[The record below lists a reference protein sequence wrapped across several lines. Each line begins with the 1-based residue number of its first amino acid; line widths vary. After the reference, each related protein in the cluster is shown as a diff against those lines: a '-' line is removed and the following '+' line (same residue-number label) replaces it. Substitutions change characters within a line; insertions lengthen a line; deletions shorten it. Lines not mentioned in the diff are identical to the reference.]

1 MKKKIVDKK
10 LAELCREHGMTTM
23 QFYLACKQYKL
34 PYEELYQVLWKK
46 HVKKR
51 LRQSAFVLGCIAV
64 SVAVSLGLNAA
75 MG

>member
-23 QFYLACKQYKL
+23 QFYLACKRYKL

-46 HVKKR
+46 HIW
-51 LRQSAFVLGCIAV
+51 LYIAGVL
-64 SVAVSLGLNAA
+64 
-75 MG
+75 